1 MHSKVEAGRVPPS
14 LGEGTGV
21 EATDAAPPLPLPFLI
36 ALVTSVQVLT
46 TFTVLALPT
55 LATRAAATFGHG
67 AEAVGFQISVV
78 YVAAATLSSV
88 AGLIVKR
95 YGAVAASLMA
105 LALSGLALLG
115 VAVGR
120 VDLAVVA
127 SLLMGCAY
135 GLTNPAASHL
145 LLKFAPKNRQN
156 LIFAVK
162 QTGVP
167 LGAMLAA
174 LALPALS
181 ERVGWQSALVI
192 GALPQLLLALPLLLI
207 RGRLDVDRD
216 PSALAAGGMLRG
228 LGLVF
233 GNPVLRSLAVMGWA
247 YASFQLCLL
256 AFIVT
261 MLVQD
266 LGWTLVSAGIMATVM
281 QIGGATGRIVWSLL
295 ADRIGRGHL
304 ILVAIGVAS
313 TLLAGLVAVATPAWP
328 VALLSL
334 VLFCFGFSL
343 VGWNGLWMAEI
354 ARTAGLANVGLAT
367 GGVLVFTYVGIVTGP
382 AAFAAMYRVL
392 GSYGATFGLFALL
405 PAFGAAALLIGSR
418 RAARATDDAR
428 AMRTEH

>member
-1 MHSKVEAGRVPPS
+1 MTMPHGTVASSTSEIEKPPIS
-14 LGEGTGV
+14 LPILV
-21 EATDAAPPLPLPFLI
+21 I
-36 ALVTSVQVLT
+36 LVTSVQVLT

-78 YVAAATLSSV
+78 YVAAASLSSV

-95 YGAVAASLMA
+95 YGAVTASLVA

-115 VAVGR
+115 VAAGR
-120 VDLAVVA
+120 LEVAVLA

-145 LLKFAPKNRQN
+145 MLKFAPRHRQN

-181 ERVGWQSALVI
+181 ERVGWQMALVL
-192 GALPQLLLALPLLLI
+192 GAVPQLLLALPLLWI
-207 RGRLDVDRD
+207 RRRIDVDRD
-216 PSALAAGGMLRG
+216 PSTLAGGGMLRG

-233 GNPVLRSLAVMGWA
+233 SNPVLRSLAVMGWA

-281 QIGGATGRIVWSLL
+281 QIGGATGRIAWSLL

-304 ILVAIGVAS
+304 ILVGIGVGSAV
-313 TLLAGLVAVATPAWP
+313 LAGLVAIATPDWP
-328 VALLSL
+328 VALLAV
-334 VLFCFGFSL
+334 VLFSFGFSL

-354 ARTAGLANVGLAT
+354 ARTAGLANVSLAT
-367 GGVLVFTYVGIVTGP
+367 GGVLVFTYVGVMTGP
-382 AAFAAMYRVL
+382 AAFAATYRVL
-392 GSYGATFGLFALL
+392 GSYGATFGVFALL
-405 PAFGAAALLIGSR
+405 PAFGAAALLVGSW
-418 RAARATDDAR
+418 RAARAGADGQDAPGKK
-428 AMRTEH
+428 

>member
-1 MHSKVEAGRVPPS
+1 MSRHAAMGTASDSETPPIS
-14 LGEGTGV
+14 L
-21 EATDAAPPLPLPFLI
+21 AILI

-78 YVAAATLSSV
+78 YLAAAGLSSI

-95 YGAVAASLMA
+95 YGAVMASLMA

-120 VDLAVVA
+120 VEVAVLA

-145 LLKFAPKNRQN
+145 LLKYAPRHRQN

-181 ERVGWQSALVI
+181 ERVGWQMALVL
-192 GALPQLLLALPLLLI
+192 GAVPQLLLAVPLLRI
-207 RGRLDVDRD
+207 RGRIDVDRD
-216 PSALAAGGMLRG
+216 PSALAGGGMLKG
-228 LGLVF
+228 LGLVIA
-233 GNPVLRSLAVMGWA
+233 NPMMRSLAIMGWA

-281 QIGGATGRIVWSLL
+281 QIGGATGRIAWSLL

-304 ILVAIGVAS
+304 ILVGIGIGSAV
-313 TLLAGLVAVATPAWP
+313 LAGLVAVATPAWP

-382 AAFAAMYRVL
+382 AAFAAAYRVL
-392 GSYGATFGLFALL
+392 GSYGATFGVFGLL
-405 PAFGAAALLIGSR
+405 PAFGALALLIGTW
-418 RAARATDDAR
+418 RAGTDAR
-428 AMRTEH
+428 SAAGSRK